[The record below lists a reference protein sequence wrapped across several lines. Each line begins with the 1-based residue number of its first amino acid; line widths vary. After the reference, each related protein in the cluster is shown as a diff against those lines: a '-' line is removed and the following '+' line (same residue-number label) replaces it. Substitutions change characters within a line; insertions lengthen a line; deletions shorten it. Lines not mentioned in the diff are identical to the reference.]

1 MGESEV
7 IMKNI
12 ETKIFQILEDSSNL
26 IQNRKIQFIQEKG
39 ISNYVTD
46 LDMTVEKYIMQN
58 LRNLYPHIPF
68 LSEESVSEINSDV
81 FWVLDPIDG
90 TTNLIHDFRNSC
102 ISLALVE
109 KEDVCFSV
117 VYSIFSKEI
126 YYAKKGKGAYIIQN
140 GETQQIKVSTRDVV
154 SHAMIGFGC
163 PYDKT
168 KIPFLFS
175 TLEKLIIECDDLKR
189 VGPAS
194 LDLCRVAS
202 GQLDAYLELDLEYW
216 DYAAGGLILTE
227 AGGKITGWNGEKG
240 EGKSNILATNG
251 MLHST
256 MLKKIQ
262 N

>member
-1 MGESEV
+1 
-7 IMKNI
+7 
-12 ETKIFQILEDSSNL
+12 
-26 IQNRKIQFIQEKG
+26 
-39 ISNYVTD
+39 
-46 LDMTVEKYIMQN
+46 
-58 LRNLYPHIPF
+58 
-68 LSEESVSEINSDV
+68 
-81 FWVLDPIDG
+81 
-90 TTNLIHDFRNSC
+90 
-102 ISLALVE
+102 
-109 KEDVCFSV
+109 
-117 VYSIFSKEI
+117 
-126 YYAKKGKGAYIIQN
+126 
-140 GETQQIKVSTRDVV
+140 
-154 SHAMIGFGC
+154 MIGFGC